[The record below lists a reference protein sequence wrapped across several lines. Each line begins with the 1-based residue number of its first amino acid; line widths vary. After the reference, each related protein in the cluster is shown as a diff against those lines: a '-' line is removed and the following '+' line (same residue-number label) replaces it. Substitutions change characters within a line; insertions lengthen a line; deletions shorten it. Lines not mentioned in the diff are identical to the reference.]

1 MLKVVFL
8 RKAKMF
14 LATEEAT
21 GLAESDGAAGRG
33 GAAWVAAVVGN
44 GGATG
49 REGAA
54 WVAAIGTAKSE
65 SIS

>member
-1 MLKVVFL
+1 M
-8 RKAKMF
+8 
-14 LATEEAT
+14 
-21 GLAESDGAAGRG
+21 AA
-33 GAAWVAAVVGN
+33 AVGN
-44 GGATG
+44 GGATGRGGAVWVAAAVGNGGAAG